1 MTRKITLLALVPAL
15 ALGLSACGSSD
26 TDAGDSSPTSSTS
39 SAPSPSTSTSN
50 TTTTPASPSPSATA
64 EAEKA
69 VISIKGFK
77 YTVPASVAPGA
88 TISITNADPSAHT
101 VTADDGAFDVEI
113 GPDGTATL
121 TAPSKPGSYPF
132 ICSFHANMTGTLVVK

>member
-15 ALGLSACGSSD
+15 ALGLSACSSSN
-26 TDAGDSSPTSSTS
+26 TDDGEASPTSSTS
-39 SAPSPSTSTSN
+39 PTPSPSTSATQ
-50 TTTTPASPSPSATA
+50 PASPSATA

-88 TISITNADPSAHT
+88 KISITNADPSAHT
-101 VTADDGAFDVEI
+101 VTANDGAFDVEI

-132 ICSFHANMTGTLVVK
+132 ICSFHPNMTGTLVVR